1 MPKSDGYKN
10 LKPVKSKEEARS
22 KGQKGG
28 IASGIKRREKK
39 TAKEILIA
47 ALNEEKKT
55 KEGKKVTLKEVMMQK
70 VLQKAVQ
77 EGDLN
82 AVKYIIDLIGE
93 SASQKIEV
101 TGKDGAEIKLMNT
114 NLSKRDAKKL
124 VKEMGKE
131 FGWDVNDNE

>member
-10 LKPVKSKEEARS
+10 LKPVKSKEEARIRGS
-22 KGQKGG
+22 KGG
-28 IASGIKRREKK
+28 IASGKKRREIK
-39 TAKEILIA
+39 TAKEIMIA
-47 ALNEEKKT
+47 ALNEEIKSQDGRKAT
-55 KEGKKVTLKEVMMQK
+55 IKEIMMQK
-70 VLQKAVQ
+70 LLKKAAQ

-82 AVKYIIDLIGE
+82 SIKYIVELIGE
-93 SASQKIEV
+93 SASQKVEI

-131 FGWDVNDNE
+131 FGWDVNENE

>member
-10 LKPVKSKEEARS
+10 IGPKSSEEARIN
-22 KGQKGG
+22 GRKGG
-28 IASGIKRREKK
+28 IASGRKRREIK
-39 TAKEILIA
+39 TAKEIMIA
-47 ALNEEKKT
+47 ALNEEIKSQDGRKAT
-55 KEGKKVTLKEVMMQK
+55 IKELMMQK
-70 VLQKAVQ
+70 LLKKAAQ

-82 AVKYIIDLIGE
+82 SIKYIVELIGE

-131 FGWDVNDNE
+131 FGWDVNENE

>member
-10 LKPVKSKEEARS
+10 LKPVKSKDEARIRGS
-22 KGQKGG
+22 KGG
-28 IASGIKRREKK
+28 IASGRKRREIK
-39 TAKEILIA
+39 TAKEIMIA
-47 ALNEEKKT
+47 ALNEEIKSQDGRKAT
-55 KEGKKVTLKEVMMQK
+55 IKEIMMQK
-70 VLQKAVQ
+70 LLKKAAQ

-82 AVKYIIDLIGE
+82 SIKYIVELIGE
-93 SASQKIEV
+93 SASQKVEI

-131 FGWDVNDNE
+131 YGWDVNENE

>member
-10 LKPVKSKEEARS
+10 LKPVKSKEEARIRGS
-22 KGQKGG
+22 KGG
-28 IASGIKRREKK
+28 IASGKKRRERK
-39 TAKEILIA
+39 TAAEILII
-47 ALNEEKKT
+47 ALDEVKKT
-55 KEGKKVTLKEVMMQK
+55 KEGKNITVKEIMMQK
-70 VLQKAVQ
+70 VLQKAVLD
-77 EGDLN
+77 GDIN
-82 AVKYIIDLIGE
+82 AVKYIVDLIGE

-131 FGWDVNDNE
+131 FGWDVNENE

>member
-10 LKPVKSKEEARS
+10 IGPKSSEEARIN
-22 KGQKGG
+22 GRKGG
-28 IASGIKRREKK
+28 IASGKKRREIK
-39 TAKEILIA
+39 TAREYAIA
-47 ALNEEKKT
+47 ALSGEVKLKD
-55 KEGKKVTLKEVMMQK
+55 GKKLIIKDQMIQRLIAKAISEV
-70 VLQKAVQ
+70 
-77 EGDLN
+77 DLN
-82 AVKYIIDLIGE
+82 AIKYIVELIGE

-131 FGWDVNDNE
+131 FGWDVNKNE

>member
-10 LKPVKSKEEARS
+10 LKPVKSKEEARIRGS
-22 KGQKGG
+22 KGG
-28 IASGIKRREKK
+28 IASGKKRREIK
-39 TAKEILIA
+39 TAREYAVAALSGEVKLKDGKKLTIKDQMIQRLIA
-47 ALNEEKKT
+47 KAIS
-55 KEGKKVTLKEVMMQK
+55 EV
-70 VLQKAVQ
+70 
-77 EGDLN
+77 DLN
-82 AVKYIIDLIGE
+82 AIKYIVELIGE

-131 FGWDVNDNE
+131 FGWDVNENE

>member
-10 LKPVKSKEEARS
+10 LKPVKSKEEARIRGS
-22 KGQKGG
+22 KGG
-28 IASGIKRREKK
+28 IASGKKRREIK
-39 TAKEILIA
+39 TAKEIMIA
-47 ALNEEKKT
+47 ALNEEIKSQDGRKAT
-55 KEGKKVTLKEVMMQK
+55 IKEIMMQK
-70 VLQKAVQ
+70 LLKKAAQ

-82 AVKYIIDLIGE
+82 SIKYIVELIGE

-131 FGWDVNDNE
+131 FGWDVNENE

>member
-10 LKPVKSKEEARS
+10 LKPVKSKDEARIRGS
-22 KGQKGG
+22 KGG
-28 IASGIKRREKK
+28 IASGRKRREIK
-39 TAKEILIA
+39 TAKEIMIA
-47 ALNEEKKT
+47 ALNEEIKSQDGRKAT
-55 KEGKKVTLKEVMMQK
+55 IKEIMMQK
-70 VLQKAVQ
+70 LLKKAAQ

-82 AVKYIIDLIGE
+82 SIKYIVELIGE
-93 SASQKIEV
+93 SASQKVEI

-131 FGWDVNDNE
+131 FGWDVNENE